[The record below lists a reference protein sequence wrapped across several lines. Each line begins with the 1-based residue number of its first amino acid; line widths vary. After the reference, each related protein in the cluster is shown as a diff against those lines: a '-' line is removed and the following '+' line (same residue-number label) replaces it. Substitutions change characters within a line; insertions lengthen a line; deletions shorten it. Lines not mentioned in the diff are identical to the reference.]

1 MQPAGEYSSANLL
14 QPAGEYSSANLL
26 LLLTQTAAMASSH
39 AISVSSVMARLGSTK
54 AYSLA
59 MGRLQKLL
67 RLGQPALLQVD
78 LTAYI
83 TATVIAIV
91 TAPCTSARRNDHD
104 CAEAV
109 SHQSSPL
116 RCQNY

>member
-1 MQPAGEYSSANLL
+1 
-14 QPAGEYSSANLL
+14 
-26 LLLTQTAAMASSH
+26 
-39 AISVSSVMARLGSTK
+39 MARLGSTK

>member
-1 MQPAGEYSSANLL
+1 MQPTGEYSSANLL

-54 AYSLA
+54 AYSDCL
-59 MGRLQKLL
+59 
-67 RLGQPALLQVD
+67 
-78 LTAYI
+78 YYS
-83 TATVIAIV
+83 TVIAIV